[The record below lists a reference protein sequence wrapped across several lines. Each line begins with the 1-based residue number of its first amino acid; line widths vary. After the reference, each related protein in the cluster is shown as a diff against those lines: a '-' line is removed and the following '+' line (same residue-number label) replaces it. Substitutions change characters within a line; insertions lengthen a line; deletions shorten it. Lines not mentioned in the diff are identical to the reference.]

1 MALLYRGRTPTDPL
15 SARLEPMAAALDMA
29 GMSVEPVAYGD
40 SWAAAVIRRLVDVAG
55 VLVWADPISDE
66 GDRRRLDQVLREAAA
81 AGVWLGSHPDVI
93 DRIGTKEVLVTTRD
107 LGWGSD
113 SHLYRTREELRR
125 EFPRRL
131 AADGVRVLKASRGNG
146 GRTVWK
152 VQLPH
157 GPASAREVPVHASV
171 RVQHARVRD
180 SSATLMSMAEVL
192 AVAGEVFE
200 AWDGTG
206 RLVDQEFVAG
216 ITRGI
221 VRCYLVGGR
230 VVGFARQYPDGA
242 RPRGALDTLPAPGST
257 PDAVMG
263 LPSAKTMYPP
273 GEPALAELRESL
285 ETDWVPGMMSQLGL
299 EVDRLPALWDVDLLL
314 ADPADPKRAAPA
326 RFVLCEINAS
336 SVIPFPPESPTQ
348 VAAHVSEAIGRRNR
362 DRS

>member
-1 MALLYRGRTPTDPL
+1 MTPTDAL
-15 SARLEPMAAALDMA
+15 SARLEPMTAALGLA
-29 GMSVEPVAYGD
+29 GLTAEPVAYGD
-40 SWAAAVIRRLVDVAG
+40 AWAATVTRRLAGVAG

-66 GDRRRLDQVLREAAA
+66 GDRRRLDQVLREVAT

-93 DRIGTKEVLVTTRD
+93 DRIGTKEVLVSTRD

-113 SHLYRTREELRR
+113 SHLYRTREEFGR

-157 GPASAREVPVHASV
+157 GHTSGPEVPGHASV

-180 SSATLMSMAEVL
+180 GSATLMPMAELLTL
-192 AVAGEVFE
+192 AGQVFE
-200 AWDGTG
+200 TGDGTS
-206 RLVDQEFVAG
+206 RLIDQEFVPG

-221 VRCYLVGGR
+221 VRCYLVGGS

-242 RPRGALDTLPAPGST
+242 QPRGPLDTFPAPT
-257 PDAVMG
+257 PDTVLG

-273 GEPALAELRESL
+273 PEEPALAQLRERM
-285 ETDWVPGMMSQLGL
+285 ETDWVPSMMSHLGL
-299 EVDRLPALWDVDLLL
+299 ELDRLPALWDVDLLL
-314 ADPADPKRAAPA
+314 ADPAGPESGAPG
-326 RFVLCEINAS
+326 RFVLCEVNAS
-336 SVIPFPPESPTQ
+336 SVIPFPTEAPTR
-348 VAAHVSEAIGRRNR
+348 VAAHVSDAIHRRNR

>member
-1 MALLYRGRTPTDPL
+1 MTPTDAL
-15 SARLEPMAAALDMA
+15 SARLEPMAAALGIA
-29 GMSVEPVAYGD
+29 GLTVEPVAYGD
-40 SWAAAVIRRLVDVAG
+40 MWADAVTRRLVEVAG
-55 VLVWADPISDE
+55 VLVWADPISDA
-66 GDRRRLDQVLREAAA
+66 GDRRRLDQVLREVAA

-157 GPASAREVPVHASV
+157 GSGSARELPAHEPV

-180 SSATLMSMAEVL
+180 GSATMMPMAELL
-192 AVAGEVFE
+192 ALVGEVFD

-242 RPRGALDTLPAPGST
+242 LPRGALDTLPAPGST
-257 PDAVMG
+257 PDGVMG
-263 LPSAKTMYPP
+263 LPSAKTMYPAE
-273 GEPALAELRESL
+273 EPALAELRESL
-285 ETDWVPGMMSQLGL
+285 ETDWVPSMLSRLGL
-299 EVDRLPALWDVDLLL
+299 ELDRLPALWDADLLL
-314 ADPADPKRAAPA
+314 AGPAERKGDVPP

-336 SVIPFPPESPTQ
+336 SVIPFPPETSAE
-348 VAAHVSEAIGRRNR
+348 VAAHVSEALRRRNL